1 MAIAKITLIGMYQW
15 MNDQNDPLFKNLTV
29 PVGMDKDKL
38 INTILYH
45 GAEFGVLYADPHF
58 MQALIGVWSDRYY
71 HTLNRWVRALEIEYD
86 PLENY
91 DRREEWYDSG
101 LRSKTGSSSRS
112 GSEVNGFTRS
122 DNSVESTSKTGSDSG
137 STSRSDVQIGNDK
150 NENTGSS
157 SDVKTS
163 SSKDTTTN
171 SNATSQTTA
180 GTKTGDQSEDHK
192 VSAFDSSSYQNK
204 DKTDTNNT
212 GSDVTVSQ
220 TNSSGTTNVDGNVNS
235 VEQHQSS
242 EGQSAENN
250 RIENEST
257 TDSRSTNETGTG
269 SRITNGSGT
278 DNKMTSESGSDA
290 EAEGHSAIHT
300 GRLHGNIGVTTSQQ
314 MLQSELDIARFNIY
328 DEAADLFISEFC
340 IYVY

>member
-15 MNDQNDPLFKNLTV
+15 MNDQNDPLFKNLSV
-29 PVGMDKDKL
+29 PAGMDRDKL

-45 GAEFGVLYADPHF
+45 GAEFGVLYADPYF
-58 MQALIGVWSDRYY
+58 MQSMIGVWSDRYA
-71 HTLNRWVRALEIEYD
+71 HTLDRWVRALEIEYD

-101 LRSKTGSSSRS
+101 LRSKTGNTSRS
-112 GSEVNGFTRS
+112 GSEVNGYSRS
-122 DNSVESTSKTGSDSG
+122 DAAVENTSKTGSDTG
-137 STSRSDVQIGNDK
+137 SSSRSDVQIGNDK

-212 GSDVTVSQ
+212 GSDVTASQ

-242 EGQSAENN
+242 EGQNAENN

-257 TDSRSTNETGTG
+257 SDSRSTSETGSG
-269 SRITNGSGT
+269 SRITNGTGT
-278 DNKMTSESGSDA
+278 DNKITSESGSDA
-290 EAEGHSAIHT
+290 EEEGHSAVHT